1 MNRNVAIKIKAM
13 ERIETLSKFRRELA
27 ESYQKNIDAEEN
39 AILSES
45 YSKIESAVEDALNAE
60 VKYLS
65 TLL

>member
-45 YSKIESAVEDALNAE
+45 YSKLENAVQTVFHAE
-60 VKYLS
+60 IRYLS
-65 TLL
+65 KI

>member
-45 YSKIESAVEDALNAE
+45 YSKLENAVQTVFDAE
-60 VKYLS
+60 IKYLS
-65 TLL
+65 KI